1 MLGAINPMGDV
12 PVSFGQP
19 QTFSTGAKQSVVTIP
34 SAQRQYYQTQQPVNT
49 SPVAVEQPSSPAPD
63 GFAPSQGTDYMA
75 MVKKYAPYVIGAVVL
90 YYLILKNKK

>member
-1 MLGAINPMGDV
+1 MLGGINPMGNV

-19 QTFSTGAKQSVVTIP
+19 QTFSTGANQSVVTIP
-34 SAQRQYYQTQQPVNT
+34 AAQRQYYQTPQPTPNP
-49 SPVAVEQPSSPAPD
+49 SPVIPA
-63 GFAPSQGTDYMA
+63 QEEEEEGTDYMA

>member
-19 QTFSTGAKQSVVTIP
+19 QTFSTGAKQSVVTLP
-34 SAQRQYYQTQQPVNT
+34 ANQRQYVLPVNT
-49 SPVAVEQPSSPAPD
+49 SPVAVEQPSSAAPE
-63 GFAPSQGTDYMA
+63 PTDYMA
-75 MVKKYAPYVIGAVVL
+75 MAKKYAPYVIGAVVL

>member
-1 MLGAINPMGDV
+1 MLGAINPMGQV
-12 PVSFGQP
+12 PVPFGQP
-19 QTFSTGAKQSVVTIP
+19 QTFSTGARQSVITLP
-34 SAQRQYYQTQQPVNT
+34 ANQRQQNT

-63 GFAPSQGTDYMA
+63 GNDYMT

>member
-1 MLGAINPMGDV
+1 MGNV

-19 QTFSTGAKQSVVTIP
+19 QTFSTGANQSVVTIP
-34 SAQRQYYQTQQPVNT
+34 AAQRQYYQTPQPTPNP
-49 SPVAVEQPSSPAPD
+49 SPVIPA
-63 GFAPSQGTDYMA
+63 QEEEEEGTDYMA

>member
-1 MLGAINPMGDV
+1 MGDV

-19 QTFSTGAKQSVVTIP
+19 QTFSTGARQSVVTLP
-34 SAQRQYYQTQQPVNT
+34 ANQRQYVLPVNT
-49 SPVAVEQPSSPAPD
+49 SPVAVEPASSAAPD
-63 GFAPSQGTDYMA
+63 APQGNDYMT

>member
-1 MLGAINPMGDV
+1 MGDV

-19 QTFSTGAKQSVVTIP
+19 QTFSTGANQSVVTIP
-34 SAQRQYYQTQQPVNT
+34 ASQRQYYQAPQPVNT

-63 GFAPSQGTDYMA
+63 ATQGTDYMA

>member
-1 MLGAINPMGDV
+1 MGDV

-19 QTFSTGAKQSVVTIP
+19 QTFSTGANQSVITIP
-34 SAQRQYYQTQQPVNT
+34 ASQRQYYQTPQPVNT
-49 SPVAVEQPSSPAPD
+49 SPVNVEQPSSTAPD
-63 GFAPSQGTDYMA
+63 APQGTDYIA

>member
-19 QTFSTGAKQSVVTIP
+19 QTFSTGARQSVVTLP
-34 SAQRQYYQTQQPVNT
+34 ANQRQYVLPVNT

-63 GFAPSQGTDYMA
+63 ATQGTDYMA

>member
-19 QTFSTGAKQSVVTIP
+19 QTFSTGARQSVVTLP
-34 SAQRQYYQTQQPVNT
+34 ANQRQYVLPVNT

-63 GFAPSQGTDYMA
+63 GFAPSQGTDYMT
-75 MVKKYAPYVIGAVVL
+75 MIKKYAPYVIGAVVL

>member
-1 MLGAINPMGDV
+1 MLGGINPMGDV

-19 QTFSTGAKQSVVTIP
+19 QTFSQGANQSVITIP
-34 SAQRQYYQTQQPVNT
+34 ASQRQYYQTPQPVNT
-49 SPVAVEQPSSPAPD
+49 SPVNVEPQSSIAPD
-63 GFAPSQGTDYMA
+63 GFAPSQATDYMA

>member
-1 MLGAINPMGDV
+1 MLGAINPMGDI

-19 QTFSTGAKQSVVTIP
+19 QTFSTGARQSVITLP
-34 SAQRQYYQTQQPVNT
+34 ANQRQYVQTPQPVNT
-49 SPVAVEQPSSPAPD
+49 SPVNVEPPSTPAPD
-63 GFAPSQGTDYMA
+63 ANQGTDYMA

>member
-19 QTFSTGAKQSVVTIP
+19 QTFSQGQRQSTITIP
-34 SAQRQYYQTQQPVNT
+34 ANQRQYYQTPQPVNT
-49 SPVAVEQPSSPAPD
+49 SPVNVEPQSSPAPD

>member
-1 MLGAINPMGDV
+1 MLGALNPMGEV

-19 QTFSTGAKQSVVTIP
+19 QTFSTGQRQSVITLP
-34 SAQRQYYQTQQPVNT
+34 ASQRQQNT
-49 SPVAVEQPSSPAPD
+49 SPVAVEQTSSAAPE
-63 GFAPSQGTDYMA
+63 QTDYMA

>member
-1 MLGAINPMGDV
+1 MGDV

-19 QTFSTGAKQSVVTIP
+19 QTFSQGQTQSTITIP
-34 SAQRQYYQTQQPVNT
+34 ASQRQYYQTPQPVNT
-49 SPVAVEQPSSPAPD
+49 SPVNVEPQSSPAPD
-63 GFAPSQGTDYMA
+63 GFAPDAPQGTDYMA

>member
-1 MLGAINPMGDV
+1 MMLGALNPMGEV

-19 QTFSTGAKQSVVTIP
+19 QTFSTGQRQSVITLP
-34 SAQRQYYQTQQPVNT
+34 ASQRQQNT
-49 SPVAVEQPSSPAPD
+49 SPVAVEQTSSAAPE
-63 GFAPSQGTDYMA
+63 QTDYMA